1 MPGTFVGSLT
11 RSITAPAAAQVSLRP
26 GKGRVQPAPDPLL
39 AAEFPLT
46 DTIQVV
52 VEDGESLSDVAARLG
67 VSTASLIALNG
78 LSWHSTPST
87 GDLLLV
93 RPGAP
98 AEAPTS
104 SPDDDVR
111 YHRVAT
117 GETAADIA
125 ARHGVAPAALLL
137 ANGLSRTSPLRPG
150 QHLVLPSRSARRP
163 SEPIVLTGDMR
174 ANAAVVV
181 AVGRGLGVP
190 DDGLVVALVAAMQD
204 SCLHNLGFGEDD
216 AVGVFQQC
224 PSAGWGS
231 RAELLD
237 VRRAAIAF
245 FNGPLHAVATATGL
259 LEVPG
264 WEFMAVGDAAAAVQ
278 RTSTPAA
285 YGKWERCARAWLA
298 ELTPAADRQR

>member
-11 RSITAPAAAQVSLRP
+11 RSITAPAAAQVSLGP
-26 GKGRVQPAPDPLL
+26 GKGRAQPAPDPLL
-39 AAEFPLT
+39 PADLAPT
-46 DTIQVV
+46 DTIRVT
-52 VEDGESLSDVAARLG
+52 VEDGESLSDVAARYG

-87 GDLLLV
+87 GDVLLV

-98 AEAPTS
+98 TDVPVS
-104 SPDDDVR
+104 SPADDVR

-150 QHLVLPSRSARRP
+150 QHLVLPSQSARRP

-216 AVGVFQQC
+216 AVGVFQQR
-224 PSAGWGS
+224 PSDGWGA

-237 VRRAAIAF
+237 VRRATIAF

-259 LEVPG
+259 LAIPG
-264 WEFMAVGDAAAAVQ
+264 WEFMTVGEAAAAVQ
-278 RTSTPAA
+278 RTSTAAA
-285 YGKWERCARAWLA
+285 YGKWERCARSWLA
-298 ELTPAADRQR
+298 ELAPATGRHR